1 MAEGMEIAL
10 QGLDILRKGLES
22 RANRR
27 AAKEEK
33 SAELQKVQEKV
44 KAVADLVRGG
54 GLPFVAEEDREPFAK
69 AVEAFGES
77 SFSKVLAIGLG
88 DKIPV
93 SAQEMFMQ
101 GFYKNYLGKKS
112 GDQDAQAA
120 GTQLMTDA
128 LEATTAFTS
137 AQTRGRELGKISLG
151 GAISKSGASKGVS
164 SELVPQVITG
174 PDGNPVTIQVD
185 KRILQQVD
193 RDLRKMDKS
202 TKESLANKAKTKPG
216 EVAAKRIQE
225 ATSSGLR
232 KGETVTG
239 ALGSAT
245 GGLADQYLKEKQKA
259 LRSNILY
266 EAVNAG
272 YGKVVGEADASSMV
286 PKPKGVSKSIQAPT
300 PTISPED
307 AALLKQYGGRSK

>member
-1 MAEGMEIAL
+1 MADGMEIAL
-10 QGLDILRKGLES
+10 QGLDVLRKGLES
-22 RANRR
+22 RADRR
-27 AAKEEK
+27 AKREEK
-33 SAELQKVQEKV
+33 SAELKQAQEKV
-44 KAVADLVRGG
+44 KSVADLVRSG

-128 LEATTAFTS
+128 LEATSAFTA
-137 AQTRGRELGKISLG
+137 AQARGREMGKISLG
-151 GAISKSGASKGVS
+151 GIVSKSGATGGTGT
-164 SELVPQVITG
+164 ELIPQVITG
-174 PDGNPVTIQVD
+174 PDGNPLTVQID
-185 KRILQQVD
+185 KKILQQVD

-202 TKESLANKAKTKPG
+202 TKEGLSNKAKTKPG

-225 ATSSGLR
+225 ATSKGLR

-259 LRSNILY
+259 LRSNIIY

-272 YGKVVGEADASSMV
+272 YGKVVGEADASSLV
-286 PKPKGVSKSIQAPT
+286 PKPKATLKSPAQGINQ
-300 PTISPED
+300 ED
-307 AALLKQYGGRSK
+307 AALLQQYGGRNK